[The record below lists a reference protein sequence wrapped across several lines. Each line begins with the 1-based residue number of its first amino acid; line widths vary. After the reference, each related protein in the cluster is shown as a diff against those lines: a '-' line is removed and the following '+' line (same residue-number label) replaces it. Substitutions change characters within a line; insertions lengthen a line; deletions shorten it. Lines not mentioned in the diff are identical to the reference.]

1 MYHIFLKSL
10 GNTKVQS
17 SLISLYNREYL
28 LTWVYCSV
36 VGWDETF
43 FMKNQ
48 SLHFRF
54 CFIALDNM
62 GMVISMLFDL
72 FEVFRQGINHIYL
85 LPETFMVNFGQ
96 IRMITKIPS
105 VRHKK

>member
-1 MYHIFLKSL
+1 M
-10 GNTKVQS
+10 N
-17 SLISLYNREYL
+17 
-28 LTWVYCSV
+28 CSV
-36 VGWDETF
+36 VCWDETIV
-43 FMKNQ
+43 MKNS

-62 GMVISMLFDL
+62 RMVISMLFDP
-72 FEVFRQGINHIYL
+72 FEVFRQGINHFYS

-96 IRMITKIPS
+96 IRMMTEIPS